1 MQPDIS
7 KISIKNNL
15 KQIKDFLTE
24 VILSPR
30 KNMIKWSKITNQT
43 PNLKI
48 GYPGQHLASLITG
61 MQGTA
66 TGARGQDIIDGTEVK
81 SCSRVDQLDK
91 CEDCKSNVLRFQNT
105 CEVCGSENIR
115 RQNDSKWLIGIKNEK
130 ELDLYLN
137 KIPRILFLISDYPR
151 FPIQDYSI
159 IRFSSYEI
167 WNQSERAYNFRTLLY
182 DYYHEIYL
190 KHIERDA
197 KKQPAPKNFWPY
209 SFQFYMCNPIK
220 TFECVIEKIDTI
232 TPSINITHYIE
243 PHVDRG
249 GIPSENLPCF
259 LLNKQEKESLNKS
272 NIDWE
277 KLGSLDEETKKLL
290 KLRNT
295 SKAQPQNQI
304 YHRGEWGIFKEVK
317 D

>member
-91 CEDCKSNVLRFQNT
+91 CEDCKSNVLRLQNT
-105 CEVCGSENIR
+105 CGLCVSKNIR
-115 RQNDSKWLIGIKNEK
+115 TQNDSKWLIGIKNEK

-137 KIPRILFLISDYPR
+137 KIPRILF
-151 FPIQDYSI
+151 
-159 IRFSSYEI
+159 
-167 WNQSERAYNFRTLLY
+167 
-182 DYYHEIYL
+182 
-190 KHIERDA
+190 
-197 KKQPAPKNFWPY
+197 
-209 SFQFYMCNPIK
+209 
-220 TFECVIEKIDTI
+220 
-232 TPSINITHYIE
+232 
-243 PHVDRG
+243 
-249 GIPSENLPCF
+249 
-259 LLNKQEKESLNKS
+259 
-272 NIDWE
+272 
-277 KLGSLDEETKKLL
+277 
-290 KLRNT
+290 
-295 SKAQPQNQI
+295 
-304 YHRGEWGIFKEVK
+304 
-317 D
+317 